1 MKKAISSI
9 VISVALLCSILTG
22 CNTNSN
28 TDAQSTGLSAEEIQ
42 MINEATNAHDI
53 SAFLTKTA
61 DFMKYSE
68 CDNDSGLDMYFDLLA
83 TESNKYYITKH
94 DGEKYLLFYCVY
106 SAYGEEMT
114 AITDISKEYN
124 ADKLTVTISKEIK
137 SIEQSGCE
145 PDLSYTRC
153 ILRLENDITS
163 LSVDGK
169 DYFEYS
175 GGYIRAADLW
185 GVVDKDL
192 NVIVPIQYDIIRE
205 FDEYRSDDIYYYM
218 TTENGMGLMDAEFQ
232 TVLPPIYNNIYYANG
247 DRFIVSKGPRNEI
260 KHGEWQIGIVDRNGD
275 LLHEYINGYLNG
287 YESFNNTIGQAVL
300 SRTEGDAC
308 SEGVIDEELNI
319 IIEPIYKDV
328 RYFDIGA
335 ENIRFYVVENQ
346 NSEFA
351 VFDSSGKQQTEFE
364 KTSVYEAQTRYRET
378 LQGEADSF

>member
-1 MKKAISSI
+1 MTKAISSI
-9 VISVALLCSILTG
+9 VISVALLCIILTG
-22 CNTNSN
+22 CNTNSG
-28 TDAQSTGLSAEEIQ
+28 TDAQSTGLSAEEIK
-42 MINEATNAHDI
+42 MINEAANAHDI

-68 CDNDSGLDMYFDLLA
+68 CDNDSELDMYFDLLA
-83 TESNKYYITKH
+83 TESNKYYITEH
-94 DGEKYLLFYCVY
+94 GGERYLLFYCVY
-106 SAYGEEMT
+106 SEYGKEMT
-114 AITDISKEYN
+114 AITDISKECN
-124 ADKLTVTISKEIK
+124 ANKLTVTISKEIK

-192 NVIVPIQYDIIRE
+192 NVIVPIQYDIIRK

-218 TTENGMGLMDAEFQ
+218 TTEKGMGLMDAEFQ
-232 TVLPPIYNNIYYANG
+232 TVLPPIYNNIYYVNG
-247 DRFIVSKGPRNEI
+247 DRFIVSKGPRDEI
-260 KHGEWQIGIVDRNGD
+260 KHGEWQIGIVDRNGE
-275 LLHEYINGYLNG
+275 LLHEYIDGYING
-287 YESFNNTIGQAVL
+287 YESFNNTAHQAVF
-300 SRTEGDAC
+300 SRTDGNDYF
-308 SEGVIDEELNI
+308 EGVIDEELNI
-319 IIEPIYKDV
+319 IIKPIYKDV
-328 RYFDIGA
+328 RDFDIGA

-351 VFDSSGKQQTEFE
+351 VFNSSGKQQTEFE
-364 KTSVYEAQTRYRET
+364 TTSVYEVQTRYRES
-378 LQGEADSF
+378 LQS